1 MRRGRSDVDESG
13 CGGGG
18 GRRRRER
25 ITDPESGRKRG
36 RRSIEHDM
44 RRSDTSPVDTAKA
57 RTGKSAR
64 FTSLLARLPPLAA
77 QRSLSL
83 LLALAAAAAAQRFD
97 RVSDHPPCIEGST
110 KQAGW
115 KRVEARFSITEEEEG
130 RLPCAV
136 HSDLAILSLFPLLIF
151 DHPPLLAPSPS
162 PLSSTLDILSPLM
175 SHDETDTRYL
185 QPYSSSSPS
194 PGAQSSNNTRGNG
207 DGPFDP
213 GNTPP
218 LVFAFIAIGFIAFG
232 LIIAIV
238 YKKCRPLPNSPEP
251 HNQRSSVPIRR
262 PSARKPR
269 LWDVW
274 ISPNKRLPGEERTNV
289 NDWDNLLVSP
299 FSRQHAVV
307 FVDQSVDEHPS
318 PYQQHLHTL
327 QVLLPLPLFVSHS
340 NTFKVTSHDLFSG
353 KTPRTCYSLGDR
365 QKTQPS
371 VLLSWSPCPNH
382 PNT

>member
-136 HSDLAILSLFPLLIF
+136 HSDLAILSLSPTYIRPPPSSLPPPPPSPP
-151 DHPPLLAPSPS
+151 HSTSYPPLCPTTRQTHVTCSPILPRPPPQAPSRQTTPGAMGTVLLTLETP
-162 PLSSTLDILSPLM
+162 PLSSLRSL
-175 SHDETDTRYL
+175 
-185 QPYSSSSPS
+185 PS
-194 PGAQSSNNTRGNG
+194 
-207 DGPFDP
+207 
-213 GNTPP
+213 
-218 LVFAFIAIGFIAFG
+218 G
-232 LIIAIV
+232 L
-238 YKKCRPLPNSPEP
+238 
-251 HNQRSSVPIRR
+251 
-262 PSARKPR
+262 
-269 LWDVW
+269 
-274 ISPNKRLPGEERTNV
+274 
-289 NDWDNLLVSP
+289 
-299 FSRQHAVV
+299 
-307 FVDQSVDEHPS
+307 
-318 PYQQHLHTL
+318 
-327 QVLLPLPLFVSHS
+327 SHS
-340 NTFKVTSHDLFSG
+340 VS
-353 KTPRTCYSLGDR
+353 
-365 QKTQPS
+365 
-371 VLLSWSPCPNH
+371 
-382 PNT
+382 